1 VRWMMWW
8 AWGLVDI
15 ARDFVGCLFS
25 QETRVQRALNDRTL
39 RILLAKSNDAMFLK
53 RKGYKCGG

>member
-1 VRWMMWW
+1 
-8 AWGLVDI
+8 VDI